1 MQKWKEIKVI
11 IGVGVL
17 RFIINVRLQY
27 TFQEYSKAFDV
38 MLVMAEL
45 SDYWVDLEIAT
56 QNWANK
62 EHILYKL
69 HLDNVFNVIQNNSHK
84 YYADKA
90 EDKTQ
95 LFMSILMGR
104 EKTPEERADILINGT
119 VRLEQQ

>member
-1 MQKWKEIKVI
+1 
-11 IGVGVL
+11 
-17 RFIINVRLQY
+17 VRLQY

-69 HLDNVFNVIQNNSHK
+69 HNEI
-84 YYADKA
+84 
-90 EDKTQ
+90 
-95 LFMSILMGR
+95 
-104 EKTPEERADILINGT
+104 ERALVNYRVKHERRKDFGDYLQTIKKI
-119 VRLEQQ
+119 R

>member
-1 MQKWKEIKVI
+1 M
-11 IGVGVL
+11 
-17 RFIINVRLQY
+17 RLQY

-119 VRLEQQ
+119 VRLE